1 MYTLKNQLLVTV
13 LLGSCFGA
21 APVFS
26 ADMAAGEQKAAV
38 CMGCHGPK
46 GKSSNAQ
53 WPNLAAQQGLYL
65 VNQLKAFKAGTRSNP
80 MMQSMAANL
89 SEDDINNLA
98 AYYSSQPAV
107 SAGGNATLA
116 KSGQP
121 KAVMCLGCHGSSGEG
136 NGQFPRLAGQHPNY
150 LVKQLSHFKEGER
163 KNGHM
168 QAIAGTLSEEDMKA
182 LAAYFGSL

>member
-1 MYTLKNQLLVTV
+1 MYTLKHPLLVIV
-13 LLGSCFGA
+13 LLACFA
-21 APVFS
+21 TAPVFA
-26 ADMAAGEQKAAV
+26 ADMAAGEQKATA

-53 WPNLAAQQGLYL
+53 WPNLAAQQRLYL
-65 VNQLKAFKAGTRSNP
+65 VTQLKAFKAGTRNNP
-80 MMQSMAANL
+80 MMQSMATNL

-98 AYYSSQPAV
+98 AYYSSQSAV
-107 SAGGNATLA
+107 SAGGDATLA

-121 KAVMCLGCHGSSGEG
+121 KATMCLGCHGASAEG

-150 LVKQLSHFKEGER
+150 LVKQLSNFKEGER

-168 QAIAGTLSEEDMKA
+168 QAIAGTLSDEDMKI
-182 LAAYFGSL
+182 LAAYFGAL

>member
-1 MYTLKNQLLVTV
+1 MNALKHPLSVSV
-13 LLGSCFGA
+13 LLACFWI
-21 APVFS
+21 APVS
-26 ADMAAGEQKAAV
+26 AADKAAGEQKSPI

-53 WPNLAAQQGLYL
+53 WPNLAAQQSVYI
-65 VNQLKAFKAGTRSNP
+65 VNQLNAFKSGTRNNP

-89 SEDDINNLA
+89 SDDDMNNLA

-107 SAGGNATLA
+107 SAGGDPNLA
-116 KSGQP
+116 KSGQT
-121 KAVMCLGCHGSSGEG
+121 KASMCLGCHGSAAEG
-136 NGQFPRLAGQHPNY
+136 NGQFPRLAGQHPGY
-150 LVKQLSHFKEGER
+150 LVKQLSSFKEGVR

-168 QAIAGTLSEEDMKA
+168 QAIAGTLSEDDMKA